1 MLAAIYDGLS
11 IEVSTLAGYDRLY
24 FLKKAW
30 ALYPGVV
37 RPISGPFL
45 ATHYADRRAGRTAA
59 RATVDAVIGALFHA
73 WVPIRARKVQ
83 RKFGLDAEWR
93 RRATAIAHARFA
105 DPNDIALFRIG
116 EAEEIGHYIRRFED
130 AAINK
135 RLNPRGWSADCAL
148 ADKARFAERCR
159 TAGLPHAETVAT
171 IDDGKIVVTGD
182 VTNRLL
188 VVKPCD
194 GEGGDGVRMIGPFAD
209 TGSAEAAL
217 RPTQGNAVVQPLIA
231 CHPDIAQIALD
242 ALPTVRVV
250 TILDEAGVPEV
261 VSATFRCASK
271 VGARVDNMKA
281 GGLIVPVELA
291 TGTLGIACQGYGG
304 SDHIVHPV
312 TAAAIMGR
320 TLPDWTAA
328 TALVS
333 RAHAL
338 AFDDYIIIG
347 WDVALTPDGPILIEG
362 NGKPGVLMPQR
373 AARRGLGET
382 RYGALIAHHLST
394 GSAR

>member
-1 MLAAIYDGLS
+1 M
-11 IEVSTLAGYDRLY
+11 AGYDRLY

-30 ALYPGVV
+30 ALYPGVRQPV
-37 RPISGPFL
+37 SGNFL
-45 ATHYADRRAGRTAA
+45 AAHYADRRAERTMT

-83 RKFGLDAEWR
+83 RKFGLDTEWR

-116 EAEEIGHYIRRFED
+116 EGDELGFYIRRFED

-135 RLNPRGWSADCAL
+135 RLNPRGWSPDCAL
-148 ADKARFAERCR
+148 ADKARFAARCR
-159 TAGLPHAETVAT
+159 TAGLPHADTVAM
-171 IDDGKIVVTGD
+171 IDDGKVAIMVEVVGRT
-182 VTNRLL
+182 L

-209 TGSAEAAL
+209 TAAFDVAI
-217 RPTQGNAVVQPLIA
+217 RPTPGKAIVQPLIA
-231 CHPDIAQIALD
+231 CHPDISKIALY
-242 ALPTVRVV
+242 ALPTVRIV
-250 TILDEAGVPEV
+250 TIIDERGTPEV

-304 SDHIVHPV
+304 GDHIVHPV
-312 TAAAIMGR
+312 TGAAIMGR
-320 TLPDWTAA
+320 ALPDWDAA
-328 TALVS
+328 AALVR
-333 RAHAL
+333 RAHAD
-338 AFDDYIIIG
+338 AFADYCIIG

-382 RYGALIAHHLST
+382 RYGALIAHHLSQPKRSLAVT
-394 GSAR
+394 SDR